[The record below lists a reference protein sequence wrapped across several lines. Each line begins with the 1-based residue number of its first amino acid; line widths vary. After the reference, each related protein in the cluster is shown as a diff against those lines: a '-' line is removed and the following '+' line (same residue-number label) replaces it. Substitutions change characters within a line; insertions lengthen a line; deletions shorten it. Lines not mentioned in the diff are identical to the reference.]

1 VIGHHGG
8 VTVTSALASF
18 ALVAGLLTIV
28 PGLDTALVLRSALTQ
43 SRAHAFATA
52 VGIGTGSLVWGIAA
66 AIGVSALLTASQLA
80 FAGLRLAGA
89 GYMFWLGGTMI
100 RNSRRTD
107 PGSGTVLEAGRGPG
121 VDDLAPDPVAGP
133 GPASVG
139 SIVAA
144 WRRGVLTNL
153 LNPKVGVFYVAMI
166 PQFLPAGTS
175 RLLMGVLLALVHDV
189 EGMVWFSLLILL
201 TGVARRGLSGP
212 RARRITDRA
221 TGAVL
226 IAFGAKLAASG

>member
-1 VIGHHGG
+1 LGRVIWHPGG

-52 VGIGTGSLVWGIAA
+52 IGIGTGSLVWGVAA

-80 FAGLRLAGA
+80 FTGLRLAGA
-89 GYMFWLGGTMI
+89 GYMLWLGGTMI
-100 RNSRRTD
+100 WNSRRAA
-107 PGSGTVLEAGRGPG
+107 PAVGTPDTGTPAAGTLDAELP
-121 VDDLAPDPVAGP
+121 DAAPAT
-133 GPASVG
+133 

-144 WRRGVLTNL
+144 WRRGLLTNL
-153 LNPKVGVFYVAMI
+153 LNPKVGVFYIAMI

-175 RLLMGVLLALVHDV
+175 HLLMGVLLALVHDV

-212 RARRITDRA
+212 WARRITDRA